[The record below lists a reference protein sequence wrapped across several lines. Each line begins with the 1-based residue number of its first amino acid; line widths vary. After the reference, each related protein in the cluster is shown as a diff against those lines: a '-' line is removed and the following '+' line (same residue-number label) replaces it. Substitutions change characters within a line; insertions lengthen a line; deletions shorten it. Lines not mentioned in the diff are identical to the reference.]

1 MQPSKATGQSPFFL
15 TYGSEA
21 ILSTDIMGKSP
32 RVEAYQEG
40 EADEARQLELD
51 LVEEVRINALTQ
63 SARYLQGVRPY
74 HDRNVQQRSF
84 NVGDLVLRRTQD
96 ETELHKLNS
105 RWEGPFIVWS
115 QDQNHTELLM
125 QMETRYPIPRI
136 LNTCVDFILDP
147 SSMVMSVDLFNK
159 ERVFISYSITLKA
172 IFNLAASPLATL
184 QKIFSTRIIST
195 DSY

>member
-1 MQPSKATGQSPFFL
+1 L
-15 TYGSEA
+15 C
-21 ILSTDIMGKSP
+21 L
-32 RVEAYQEG
+32 
-40 EADEARQLELD
+40 
-51 LVEEVRINALTQ
+51 
-63 SARYLQGVRPY
+63 
-74 HDRNVQQRSF
+74 
-84 NVGDLVLRRTQD
+84 
-96 ETELHKLNS
+96 KL
-105 RWEGPFIVWS
+105 
-115 QDQNHTELLM
+115 QDQDLTELLM
-125 QMETRYPIPRI
+125 LMVMRYPIPRI